1 MKLAEPIEFNR
12 KSGGAQWSD
21 CLFCQAGMVEKAAAE
36 LPRKTASVSRFPTMV
51 PGKGYGK
58 DGSGAAS
65 ENALRFPLSHNCDV
79 GESGSDG

>member
-1 MKLAEPIEFNR
+1 
-12 KSGGAQWSD
+12 
-21 CLFCQAGMVEKAAAE
+21 
-36 LPRKTASVSRFPTMV
+36 MV
-51 PGKGYGK
+51 PGKDYGK